1 MIEHTIYK
9 EFIDKISELSD
20 GIYPII
26 TDLDNDLSYVPDKT
40 ADFFG
45 FEAGEHTCFFEQLSS
60 CVNDV
65 DLPEYKQEIRY
76 RLNGEKPDD
85 IFYVRMGKHTKEY
98 MMGFY
103 SDIFTGD
110 DGHRYHVLVLRN
122 ENTLP
127 DIDPYTYLYG
137 QSKFERDINGYI
149 MENRSVAIIEVE
161 IGHIDEFNILYGSNF
176 NTAIQRE
183 LALKFIDMM
192 DGSTATY
199 YMNNC
204 KFVFVVKEADRALA
218 KAFYQK
224 IADTIKSMYFFKCF
238 KFEFD
243 IYAACL
249 ILKDYDG
256 DTSTVISKV
265 EYTLDRA
272 KELHSPDLLFF
283 NDMVRFNGS
292 SHIDIMKIIHQSVIN
307 GCDGF
312 FVEFQ
317 PIVKACN
324 GEIMGA
330 EALVRWKKEPFG
342 TVPPGLFIDWLEDTP
357 AMYELGN
364 YIMRTAISAASEFA
378 KIKPG
383 FFINVNASSEQLE
396 KENFVKD
403 TLAILKEYDFP
414 PSQLWIEITER
425 CRDLPISMI
434 KKTVTAFREAG
445 IHITM
450 DDYGTGSSSSQMM
463 LELPVEGIKID
474 MFFVKDILEEK
485 KKQALVIG
493 MINFA
498 NAADLKICIEGIEN
512 DNLESYLRQFD
523 VTCFQGYHYSRSICQ
538 DELMK
543 LLIKP

>member
-1 MIEHTIYK
+1 MKKDTIFK
-9 EFIDKISELSD
+9 EFINRIANLSD
-20 GIYPII
+20 AIYPII
-26 TDLDNDLSYVPDKT
+26 TNMDTNISYVPKKT

-45 FEAGEHTCFFEQLSS
+45 LEAGNHAFFFDQLKD

-65 DLPEYKQEIRY
+65 DLPEYAEEIRY
-76 RLNGEKPDD
+76 RLNSEKLDYV
-85 IFYVRMGKHTKEY
+85 FYVRMGNHTKEY

-103 SDIFTGD
+103 SDNFIGD
-110 DGHRYHVLVLRN
+110 DGHLYYILILRN

-137 QSKFERDINGYI
+137 QSKFEKDINGYI

-161 IGHIDEFNILYGSNF
+161 ICHIDEFNILYGSNF
-176 NTAIQRE
+176 STTIQRE
-183 LALKFIDMM
+183 LALKFIYMM
-192 DGSTATY
+192 DSSSATY
-199 YMNNC
+199 HMNNS
-204 KFVFVVKEADRALA
+204 KFVFVLKEADRNEAEL
-218 KAFYQK
+218 FYRK
-224 IADTIKSMYFFKCF
+224 IADVIKTMSFYKCF

-249 ILKDYDG
+249 ILNDYDG
-256 DTSTVISKV
+256 DNSTVISKV

-272 KELHSPDLLFF
+272 KTLHSPDMLFF
-283 NDMVRFNGS
+283 NDMVRFNDT

-317 PIVKACN
+317 PIVKAQD
-324 GEIMGA
+324 GDIMGA

-342 TVPPGLFIDWLEDTP
+342 AVPPGLFIDWLEDTP

-364 YIMRTAISAASEFA
+364 YIMRTAISAACEFS

-396 KENFVKD
+396 RECFVKD

-425 CRDLPISMI
+425 CRDLPVSTI
-434 KKTVTAFREAG
+434 KKTVTKLRKAG

-463 LELPVEGIKID
+463 LELPIEGIKID
-474 MFFVKDILEEK
+474 MSFVKDILEDK

-498 NAADLKICIEGIEN
+498 NAANLKICIEGIET
-512 DNLESYLRQFD
+512 DTLESYLRQFNA
-523 VTCFQGYHYSRSICQ
+523 TWFQGYHYSKPIGHK
-538 DELMK
+538 ELIK
-543 LLIKP
+543 LLMA

>member
-45 FEAGEHTCFFEQLSS
+45 FEAGKHTCFFEQLSS

-183 LALKFIDMM
+183 LALKFIYMM

-218 KAFYQK
+218 EAFYQK

-396 KENFVKD
+396 KECFVED

-512 DNLESYLRQFD
+512 DSLESYLRQFD
-523 VTCFQGYHYSRSICQ
+523 VTCFQGYHYSKPICQ

>member
-1 MIEHTIYK
+1 MIENTIYK

-65 DLPEYKQEIRY
+65 DLPEYKREIRY

-85 IFYVRMGKHTKEY
+85 IFYVRMGKH
-98 MMGFY
+98 
-103 SDIFTGD
+103 
-110 DGHRYHVLVLRN
+110 
-122 ENTLP
+122 TLP

-183 LALKFIDMM
+183 LALKFIYMM

-218 KAFYQK
+218 ESFYQK

-272 KELHSPDLLFF
+272 KELHSSDLLFF

-292 SHIDIMKIIHQSVIN
+292 SHIDIMNISRLSIAVM
-307 GCDGF
+307 GF
-312 FVEFQ
+312 
-317 PIVKACN
+317 
-324 GEIMGA
+324 
-330 EALVRWKKEPFG
+330 L
-342 TVPPGLFIDWLEDTP
+342 
-357 AMYELGN
+357 
-364 YIMRTAISAASEFA
+364 
-378 KIKPG
+378 
-383 FFINVNASSEQLE
+383 
-396 KENFVKD
+396 
-403 TLAILKEYDFP
+403 
-414 PSQLWIEITER
+414 
-425 CRDLPISMI
+425 
-434 KKTVTAFREAG
+434 
-445 IHITM
+445 
-450 DDYGTGSSSSQMM
+450 
-463 LELPVEGIKID
+463 
-474 MFFVKDILEEK
+474 
-485 KKQALVIG
+485 
-493 MINFA
+493 
-498 NAADLKICIEGIEN
+498 
-512 DNLESYLRQFD
+512 
-523 VTCFQGYHYSRSICQ
+523 
-538 DELMK
+538 
-543 LLIKP
+543 

>member
-1 MIEHTIYK
+1 
-9 EFIDKISELSD
+9 
-20 GIYPII
+20 
-26 TDLDNDLSYVPDKT
+26 
-40 ADFFG
+40 
-45 FEAGEHTCFFEQLSS
+45 
-60 CVNDV
+60 
-65 DLPEYKQEIRY
+65 
-76 RLNGEKPDD
+76 
-85 IFYVRMGKHTKEY
+85 
-98 MMGFY
+98 
-103 SDIFTGD
+103 
-110 DGHRYHVLVLRN
+110 
-122 ENTLP
+122 
-127 DIDPYTYLYG
+127 
-137 QSKFERDINGYI
+137 
-149 MENRSVAIIEVE
+149 
-161 IGHIDEFNILYGSNF
+161 
-176 NTAIQRE
+176 
-183 LALKFIDMM
+183 
-192 DGSTATY
+192 
-199 YMNNC
+199 MN
-204 KFVFVVKEADRALA
+204 
-218 KAFYQK
+218 
-224 IADTIKSMYFFKCF
+224 
-238 KFEFD
+238 
-243 IYAACL
+243 
-249 ILKDYDG
+249 G

-364 YIMRTAISAASEFA
+364 YIMRTAISAASEFT

-396 KENFVKD
+396 KECFVED

-414 PSQLWIEITER
+414 ASQLWIEITER

-463 LELPVEGIKID
+463 LELPVEGVKID

-512 DNLESYLRQFD
+512 DSLESYLRQFD